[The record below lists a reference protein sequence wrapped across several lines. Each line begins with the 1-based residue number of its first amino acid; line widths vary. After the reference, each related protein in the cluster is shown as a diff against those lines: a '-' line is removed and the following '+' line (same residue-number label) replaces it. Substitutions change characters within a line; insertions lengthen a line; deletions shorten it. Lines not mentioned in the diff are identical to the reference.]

1 MNEIRVVIAI
11 LLFFTNG
18 YLIFDLAANGFAWG
32 LLFIILVLFVL
43 IHYIW
48 PKDYKKDSAWLEL
61 IELVIDLP
69 FRMIASFLR
78 GLGRLFRSSDG
89 IDIDI

>member
-1 MNEIRVVIAI
+1 VNELRVVLAV
-11 LLFFTNG
+11 LLFFTNC
-18 YLIFDLAANGFAWG
+18 YLIYDLIANGFEWF
-32 LLFIILVLFVL
+32 LLFIILGLFVL

-48 PKDYKKDSAWLEL
+48 PKNYKEDSSWLEL
-61 IELVIDLP
+61 LEFVIDLP
-69 FRMIASFLR
+69 FRLIASFFR